1 MKKTTIVASV
11 VIIAVVVVLAASYVI
26 INNNGDDKDA
36 HTGTWYTTDDYTCT
50 DEIVHSEFEMDDKVL
65 PLTISEID
73 NGVLIGTYN
82 GVSVTGGIDGDRF
95 YCAYYS
101 PSTGYQHNL
110 SGKFLDD
117 DTIYL
122 IDIGYRNDA
131 PRDIV
136 MSSSMLTKDGKDP
149 RHFDPTVVQ
158 LPKEYEGKLNM
169 VGTGNGAEML
179 ESFDMELVEHEGGMM
194 LMKATHG
201 NEVFFIPIAI
211 DDGDSDHC
219 MRGITAYFFDGKLF
233 TSNVEMYDNGLVFV
247 STMVSNM
254 QFVPALAY
262 FYTDWDYGEYHP
274 VPELAESFIAKM
286 NYRSADGEMVT
297 EEYTLHSEM
306 FRNTTNFYTFS
317 DESDQGNVWKMRIVT
332 GDDGEYILNLTMFS
346 KTNKIVMEL
355 RGIMDQELNCVL
367 YGTAMGQENSGVY
380 MTLTPVPDE
389 HVGTWNTVY
398 ETECADTIK
407 LSEYKPSEGFKP
419 FVIDSVIG
427 GVFKGTYNGHEVI
440 GCLNDDIL
448 SFSLYDPSTGY
459 TSNYSG
465 NFYENNLLYLSCMS
479 FRAGST
485 SVQTWLLT
493 NSDQTGTIDPVGVK
507 FPTDYKGVSNVVYDD
522 DGKEIPQ
529 ETFDMTL
536 IEYKAAIFHM
546 KAERGNEAF
555 DVHMILKNMDSE
567 GCAFFTIVFSIDGKV
582 HTGTAQMC
590 DGKLTF
596 NDFIYSSDG
605 FELGR
610 MVFETD
616 WEKGMDYSEP
626 SAAFK
631 YLFDCT
637 MVPKDGFIDSY
648 MSVMDLESVTEAG
661 FVIRDTEDGDRC
673 YLSLITHEDET
684 WAFMVL
690 ETQEHGIVYGKGTV
704 SDNEI
709 IRLYGSSTD
718 GNAFIVSLYSW

>member
-1 MKKTTIVASV
+1 MKKTSIVASV

-26 INNNGDDKDA
+26 INNGDNEDA
-36 HTGTWYTTDDYTCT
+36 HTGIWYTTDDYTCV
-50 DEIVHSEFEMDDKVL
+50 DSIDHNVFEMDDKFY
-65 PLTISEID
+65 PLVITEID
-73 NGVLIGTYN
+73 NGVLIGSYN
-82 GVSVTGGIDGDRF
+82 GVPVTGGIDGDRF
-95 YCAYYS
+95 YFAYHS

-110 SGKFLDD
+110 SGKYLDD

-131 PRDIV
+131 PREIV
-136 MSSSMLTKDGKDP
+136 MSSSILTKEGKNP
-149 RHFDPTVVQ
+149 KQFEPSVVQ
-158 LPKEYEGKLNM
+158 LPKEYTGKLNM
-169 VGTGNGAEML
+169 VGFDDKIEML
-179 ESFDMELVEHEGGMM
+179 DLFDMELIEHEGGMM
-194 LMKATHG
+194 LMKATRG
-201 NEVFFIPIAI
+201 NEVFSIPIAI
-211 DDGDSDHC
+211 DDGDSHHC
-219 MRGITAYFFDGKLF
+219 VRGIAAYFFDGKLF
-233 TSNVEMYDNGLVFV
+233 TSNVELSDNGLTFV
-247 STMVSNM
+247 STMVNDR
-254 QFVPALAY
+254 QFRPALTY
-262 FYTDWDYGEYHP
+262 FSTEWDYGEYHS
-274 VPELAESFIAKM
+274 VPELAESFTAKID
-286 NYRSADGEMVT
+286 YRSVDGEMVT
-297 EEYTLHSEM
+297 HEFTLHSEM
-306 FRNTTNFYTFS
+306 FRNTSNFYTLA
-317 DESDQGNVWKMRIVT
+317 DESDQGNVWMMRVVT
-332 GDDGEYILNLTMFS
+332 GNDGEYILNLTMFS
-346 KTNKIVMEL
+346 LTNKVVMEL
-355 RGIMDQELNCVL
+355 RGIMDLNLNCVL
-367 YGTAMGQENSGVY
+367 YGTAMGQEYYGVHL
-380 MTLTPVPDE
+380 TLTPVPDE

-419 FVIDSVIG
+419 FVIDIVIG
-427 GVFKGTYNGHEVI
+427 GVFKGTYNGHEVV

-465 NFYENNLLYLSCMS
+465 NFYEDNLLYLSCMS

-493 NSDQTGTIDPVGVK
+493 NSDQTGTIDPVGVE

-522 DGKEIPQ
+522 DGNAVSQ

-567 GCAFFTIVFSIDGKV
+567 GCAFFTVVFSVDGNV

-596 NDFIYSSDG
+596 NDFIYGSDG
-605 FELGR
+605 LELGR

-626 SAAFK
+626 LVRSK

-637 MVPKDGFIDSY
+637 MVPKDGFVSDY
-648 MSVMDLESVTEAG
+648 MAVMNLESVTDAG
-661 FVIRDTEDGDRC
+661 FVLMDTDDGDRC
-673 YLSLITHEDET
+673 YVSLITHENET

-690 ETQEHGIVYGKGTV
+690 ETHEHGIVYGKGTV
-704 SDNEI
+704 SENGTI
-709 IRLYGSSTD
+709 SLYGSSTD
-718 GNAFIVSLYSW
+718 GNAFVVTLYSW